1 MCKASFLALFLALF
15 KLGID
20 VFDTENSNVLIE
32 LSVLE
37 LSELFFGLFIESQAQ
52 SLATNMATT
61 IEQSVFM
68 MAGWLRGSGKDKSQP
83 KFIFF
88 LWFFMFLR
96 MLGLNL

>member
-1 MCKASFLALFLALF
+1 MLNV
-15 KLGID
+15 D
-20 VFDTENSNVLIE
+20 VFDTENFDVLMKFSAFE
-32 LSVLE
+32 LSK
-37 LSELFFGLFIESQAQ
+37 LFFELFIESQAQ